1 MNGKEQVEPTL
12 ERPITILSFDLP
24 KGGKSRSHQHAW
36 GQFMYA
42 ISGVLFVNTESGSYI
57 VPPNR
62 AVWIPGGIEH
72 NVETPS
78 GAKVRS
84 LLFHLEQ
91 TKALSPVCNVLEVS
105 ALLRELILEANRLAK
120 DYDWLGKG
128 GRLMKVIH
136 DMIGEMESVPL
147 HLPLPRAEKLQE
159 ITEKLLLNPAD
170 NRSIDEWG
178 TIVGA
183 SGRTLSRLYLK
194 EVGMPFGNWRQL
206 FRIQAALQFL
216 AQGESVT
223 TVAYDVG
230 YNSVSTFITMFRKH
244 MGYTPGD
251 KAKYA

>member
-1 MNGKEQVEPTL
+1 MQIEPTFD
-12 ERPITILSFDLP
+12 RPITILSFDLP
-24 KGGKSRSHQHAW
+24 KAEKSRSHQHAW
-36 GQFMYA
+36 GQLIYA

-72 NVETPS
+72 NIETPS

-84 LLFHLEQ
+84 LLFHREQ
-91 TKALSPVCNVLEVS
+91 TESLSPVCNVVEVS
-105 ALLRELILEANRLAK
+105 TLFRELILEANGLAE

-128 GRLMKVIH
+128 GRLMQVIH
-136 DMIGEMESVPL
+136 DQIGEMETVPL
-147 HLPLPRAEKLQE
+147 HLPLPRAEILQE

-178 TIVGA
+178 SVVGA

-194 EVGMPFGNWRQL
+194 EVGMSFGNRRQI
-206 FRIQAALQFL
+206 FRIQVALQIL

-223 TVAYDVG
+223 MVAYDVG
-230 YNSVSTFITMFRKH
+230 YKSVSTFITMFRKQ

-251 KAKYA
+251 KAKNA

>member
-1 MNGKEQVEPTL
+1 MNGKDQVGPTF

-24 KGGKSRSHQHAW
+24 KGKKSRCHQHAW
-36 GQFMYA
+36 GQFIYA

-72 NVETPS
+72 SIETPS

-84 LLFHLEQ
+84 LLFHHEQ
-91 TKALSPVCNVLEVS
+91 TESLSPICNVLEVPT
-105 ALLRELILEANRLAK
+105 LFRELILEANRLAE

-128 GRLMKVIH
+128 GRLMQVIH
-136 DMIGEMESVPL
+136 DKIGDMETVPL
-147 HLPLPRAEKLQE
+147 HLPLPSDGKLRL

-170 NRSIDEWG
+170 NRSINEWG

-183 SGRTLSRLYLK
+183 LGRTLSRLYLK
-194 EVGMPFGNWRQL
+194 EVGMSFGNWRQL
-206 FRIQAALQFL
+206 FRIQVALQIL

-230 YNSVSTFITMFRKH
+230 YKSVSTFITMFRKQ
-244 MGYTPGD
+244 MGYTPGNM
-251 KAKYA
+251 AKNA